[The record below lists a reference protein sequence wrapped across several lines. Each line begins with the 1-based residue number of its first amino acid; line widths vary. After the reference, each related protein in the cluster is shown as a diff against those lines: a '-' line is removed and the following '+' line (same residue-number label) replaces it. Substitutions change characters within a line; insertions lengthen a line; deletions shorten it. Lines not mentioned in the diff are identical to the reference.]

1 MSHIETGSSSPA
13 RYRILDLFAGPGGL
27 DVAADV
33 LGHEV
38 TGIEWDAGACATRA
52 KAGMD
57 TFKGDV
63 REYRASFFPHAQI
76 LTGGPP
82 CQTFTVA
89 GHGAGRRALDQ
100 VLRYIDRLHQ
110 AVRETVD
117 APDASAAW
125 AQVFRTWRTIHE
137 ELRLKEVEARAV
149 KAEKLDVEQSR
160 AEQRKAMR
168 KRLQELGHTP
178 EAAKAILKQLGEP
191 RDLPFPDQEL
201 ARLLEEFAERTGR
214 LDKLKDK
221 LEELGD
227 ERTGLVL
234 QPLWWIIERSRRP
247 GSMPFEAVILE
258 QVPAVMPVWDAYTK
272 VLDTLGYRTA
282 TQLLHTEAF
291 GVPQTRRRAVLMA
304 RRDGSDRTPLP
315 LLKQTHELYHRG
327 RTLAAPSAPAHADTL
342 PVDDTGR
349 PLARWVSMEQ
359 ALESAG
365 RFSEDVRRRPP
376 FTVVSNY
383 GTGGKPDARGRRDHD
398 APSATVTGKVSR
410 NRLVH
415 PGTDRDLDDGLARFS
430 HTEAGVLQ
438 SFPPAYPWDGNDIPQ
453 QIGNAVPP
461 RLALHVLRHV
471 LEPGLG
477 TEEAEARMDRSIEK
491 LLAWKPRRTV
501 KPREQKERPCRAVA
515 NAAASLVPCPP
526 SRPSPGPPRH
536 SAIAGAAAV
545 ALALSW

>member
-1 MSHIETGSSSPA
+1 MSHIETDSPSPA

-63 REYRASFFPHAQI
+63 REYRAAFFPHAQV

-100 VLRYIDRLHQ
+100 VLRYIDRLHR
-110 AVRETVD
+110 AVRDTAD
-117 APDASAAW
+117 HPDASAAW
-125 AQVFRTWRTIHE
+125 AKVFRAWRKIHE
-137 ELRLKEVEARAV
+137 ELRLKEVEARTV
-149 KAEKLDVEQSR
+149 KAEKRAVEQSR
-160 AEQRKAMR
+160 TRQRKAIR
-168 KRLQELGHTP
+168 KRLEDMGKSPEQVKEL
-178 EAAKAILKQLGEP
+178 LKN
-191 RDLPFPDQEL
+191 
-201 ARLLEEFAERTGR
+201 LEEPTALEIRDDEFAGLVKEFGELTGV

-247 GSMPFEAVILE
+247 GSVPFEAVILE
-258 QVPAVMPVWDAYTK
+258 QVPAVMPVWHAYTE
-272 VLDTLGYRTA
+272 VLDTLEYRTA
-282 TQLLHTEAF
+282 TQLLHTETF

-315 LLKQTHELYHRG
+315 PVKRTHELYHRG
-327 RTLAAPSAPAHADTL
+327 KSLAGPSPSDTL
-342 PVDDTGR
+342 PVEDAEGEDDR
-349 PLARWVSMEQ
+349 PIEKWISMEK

-365 RFSEDVRRRPP
+365 RFSADVRTRPP

-383 GTGGKPDARGRRDHD
+383 GTGGKPEDRGRRDHD
-398 APSATVTGKVSR
+398 TPSATITGKVSR

-415 PGTDRDLDDGLARFS
+415 PDTDRDLAGGLARFT
-430 HTEAGVLQ
+430 HAEAGVLQ
-438 SFPPAYPWDGNDIPQ
+438 TFPAAYPWDGNDIPQ

-471 LEPGLG
+471 LEPDLG
-477 TEEAEARMDRSIEK
+477 KKEAAARLDRGIEELR
-491 LLAWKPRRTV
+491 AWKPRRTAE
-501 KPREQKERPCRAVA
+501 PRKQRDLKGHPLTGR
-515 NAAASLVPCPP
+515 
-526 SRPSPGPPRH
+526 
-536 SAIAGAAAV
+536 
-545 ALALSW
+545 